1 MQQLRAQ
8 ELVDKGYSVTDM
20 DSKLLAQ
27 IEWLWMHMIEEKKE
41 NEQLKTQNEKLEERI
56 SRLEKLIETG
66 K

>member
-1 MQQLRAQ
+1 MYKRQ
-8 ELVDKGYSVTDM
+8 VTDM

-41 NEQLKTQNEKLEERI
+41 NEKLKTQNDKLEERI